1 MWAQEAQEEQAAL
14 LLATK
19 GIVGIQGKASKNT
32 ENQTLVS
39 SALLI
44 FFLKSFSL
52 IRSPC
57 CASPLIFQLSLY
69 EHVLNYLP
77 N

>member
-19 GIVGIQGKASKNT
+19 GIVGIQAKASKNI

-39 SALLI
+39 SSSDSPVHLLPQVFLSAPIPLLCFPSYILALI
-44 FFLKSFSL
+44 
-52 IRSPC
+52 
-57 CASPLIFQLSLY
+57 
-69 EHVLNYLP
+69 V
-77 N
+77 

>member
-19 GIVGIQGKASKNT
+19 GIVGIQAKASKNT
-32 ENQTLVS
+32 EIQTPAS
-39 SALLI
+39 SSSDFLFI
-44 FFLKSFSL
+44 FFLKSSSL

-57 CASPLIFQLSLY
+57 CASPLKF
-69 EHVLNYLP
+69 
-77 N
+77 